1 MIRFGTMF
9 LRMYYRYF
17 CSSNYWMQCSKNRRE
32 GYSKGSGME
41 NRWVQAAASMMLRLD
56 GLCSQKIAVRWFT
69 LPLKWTSLKGLSMA
83 SRWDVHGCPTNALF
97 MIHCREKFHGRTE
110 LPWARYQ
117 LHEPTRVRR
126 TSFWTKLLASC
137 PWRTDV
143 QFWLIINF
151 VSWWSLTFFSL
162 IFFIRHASILHLS
175 SFIFCDRSAVLFLA
189 RFRFFWLTYDYM
201 ILYGYIGFIRFYTY
215 HHNNML

>member
-17 CSSNYWMQCSKNRRE
+17 CSSNYWMQCSKNLRE
-32 GYSKGSGME
+32 GSSKGSGVE

-143 QFWLIINF
+143 QFWLILL
-151 VSWWSLTFFSL
+151 VDDLWRFFFPD
-162 IFFIRHASILHLS
+162 FFHSTRIDS
-175 SFIFCDRSAVLFLA
+175 SFIFVECRTVSCPF
-189 RFRFFWLTYDYM
+189 
-201 ILYGYIGFIRFYTY
+201 
-215 HHNNML
+215 

>member
-1 MIRFGTMF
+1 MQQKSQGRFFQGFWRGKQVSSSCCVNDASTWWLMF
-9 LRMYYRYF
+9 
-17 CSSNYWMQCSKNRRE
+17 S
-32 GYSKGSGME
+32 
-41 NRWVQAAASMMLRLD
+41 
-56 GLCSQKIAVRWFT
+56 KIAVRWFT

-97 MIHCREKFHGRTE
+97 MIIHCGEKFHGRTE

-143 QFWLIINF
+143 QFWLILL
-151 VSWWSLTFFSL
+151 VDDLWRFFPD
-162 IFFIRHASILHLS
+162 FFHSTRIDS
-175 SFIFCDRSAVLFLA
+175 SFIFVYFCDRSGVLFLA
-189 RFRFFWLTYDYM
+189 CFRFFWLTYPD
-201 ILYGYIGFIRFYTY
+201 IWLYGYMGFILIIR
-215 HHNNML
+215 